1 MKTYSFLNMKG
12 GVGKTTSSV
21 NISAGLA
28 ERGKKVLLVDFDPQA
43 NTTSMF
49 LDEEPELSISDLL
62 FNTDQA
68 KEAIISVKE
77 NLGLIPATLELAAS
91 EMKLKLNQTIPQ
103 HNRLKKILDQVKN
116 DYDYCIIDCPPIIN
130 TLTINAIIASD
141 TIVVPIKPEKFAV
154 SGFQVT
160 INTIK
165 EISEGFDITPDCKIL
180 FTMINRNNTD
190 REVIS
195 QLHDA
200 GVFKIYDTQIRYQS
214 KPVTE
219 ASLENKL
226 LIEDK
231 KAGVADDYRTLVEEL
246 LNE

>member
-28 ERGKKVLLVDFDPQA
+28 NKGKKVLLVDFDPQA

-49 LDEEPELSISDLL
+49 LDDEPKISISDLL
-62 FNTDQA
+62 FDVEQA
-68 KEAIISVKE
+68 KEAIVTVKD
-77 NLGLIPATLELAAS
+77 NLDLIPATLELAAS

-103 HNRLKKILDQVKN
+103 HNRLKKILDQVK
-116 DYDYCIIDCPPIIN
+116 DSYDYCIIDCPPIIN

-141 TIVVPIKPEKFAV
+141 TIVVPIKPDKFAV
-154 SGFQVT
+154 SGFQFT
-160 INTIK
+160 ISTIK
-165 EISEGFDITPDCKIL
+165 EISDGFDITPDCKIL

-190 REVIS
+190 KEVIT
-195 QLHDA
+195 QLHEA
-200 GVFKIYDTQIRYQS
+200 KAFKIYNTQIRYQS

-219 ASLENKL
+219 ASLENKI

-231 KAGVADDYRTLVEEL
+231 TAGVAEDYRSLVKEFIDE
-246 LNE
+246 